1 MSPHNVTIREDVSY
15 LVSCNGC
22 GGYWTYTDM
31 SLAEYR
37 QVTHTCPPVAREPQ
51 SEGGRLMNDR
61 TVAFQVR
68 DEDGNIRDVYER
80 SPLWHKLRH
89 AKPGE
94 HTTVAGSTYE
104 RLP

>member
-1 MSPHNVTIREDVSY
+1 
-15 LVSCNGC
+15 
-22 GGYWTYTDM
+22 
-31 SLAEYR
+31 
-37 QVTHTCPPVAREPQ
+37 
-51 SEGGRLMNDR
+51 MNDR

-89 AKPGE
+89 GKPGE

-104 RLP
+104 RLVGE